1 MAMNSR
7 VREIGAD
14 EALHQD
20 IRSLLSQCEGRGTTP
35 MVAVIVRESQIEA
48 QGEAREKRKH
58 TSQAQDRGIHQGHN
72 EDGTGHA
79 KRKTSELKLA

>member
-1 MAMNSR
+1 
-7 VREIGAD
+7 
-14 EALHQD
+14 
-20 IRSLLSQCEGRGTTP
+20 